1 MKIALIGKG
10 KTGGEIL
17 NLYPKENIHIFDTK
31 NPLTLEVLQTC
42 DVAIA
47 FVPSEVLRQMI
58 PVLIESKIPVVSGAT
73 GQNWNEEIN
82 KTLEENNLTWIT
94 ASNFSL
100 GMRIVYQMIK
110 KLNMAKSLFDEY
122 EYKVHEIHHTKKLD
136 APSGTAKSWNDWI
149 DRSAE
154 ITHER
159 IGDVVGDHEMKFIT
173 PFEEISVRH
182 QALDRKIFAKGALW
196 AAQYLV
202 KNQQA
207 IPSGLNYFENI
218 TEKILNEKETTHGL

>member
-17 NLYPKENIHIFDTK
+17 NLYPLEKICIFDSK
-31 NPLTLEVLQTC
+31 NPISLELLQSC

-47 FVPSEVLRQMI
+47 FVPSEVLQKMI
-58 PVLIESKIPVVSGAT
+58 PLLIKSKIPVVSGAT
-73 GQNWNEEIN
+73 GQNWDQETIQ
-82 KTLEENNLTWIT
+82 TLEENNLKWIT

-100 GMRIVYQMIK
+100 GMRIVHQMIK
-110 KLNMAKSLFDEY
+110 KLNMAKSLFDEF
-122 EYKVHEIHHTKKLD
+122 EYKIHEIHHTQKLD
-136 APSGTAKSWNDWI
+136 APSGTAKSWNGWI
-149 DRSAE
+149 DQSAE
-154 ITHER
+154 ITHAR
-159 IGDVVGDHEMKFIT
+159 IGDVVGDHEMKLIT

-202 KNQQA
+202 NNQQV